1 MKFKM
6 NTKTMT
12 PHDAAGKFFPEF
24 SSFVIK
30 DGDKEIVGHCVL
42 DMDDRGRAVLSF
54 EKEEKP
60 KDAGRPM
67 QAFRR

>member
-24 SSFVIK
+24 SRFVVK
-30 DGDKEIVGHCVL
+30 ANGKEVAGHCVL
-42 DMDDRGRAVLSF
+42 DVDDKGRAVLSF
-54 EKEEKP
+54 EEEKETS
-60 KDAGRPM
+60 RPM
-67 QAFRR
+67 QAFRNG